1 MTTIRPFL
9 HQPSLSTTGSPQPEH
24 RSAAEILH
32 RRAQNPS
39 AFLALNEGTQHF
51 TVAGVDALIASQPAG
66 RSTIVQRGGVFA
78 APDAQSLL
86 LGASPAPPP
95 VPRRKVVAVQL
106 LRAD

>member
-39 AFLALNEGTQHF
+39 AFLAPHEGTQHF
-51 TVAGVDALIASQPAG
+51 TVAGVDGLIAYQLAG
-66 RSTIVQRGGVFA
+66 RSTIVQLGGVFA
-78 APDAQSLL
+78 APDDQSLL
-86 LGASPAPPP
+86 LGAFLDHAH

-106 LRAD
+106 L